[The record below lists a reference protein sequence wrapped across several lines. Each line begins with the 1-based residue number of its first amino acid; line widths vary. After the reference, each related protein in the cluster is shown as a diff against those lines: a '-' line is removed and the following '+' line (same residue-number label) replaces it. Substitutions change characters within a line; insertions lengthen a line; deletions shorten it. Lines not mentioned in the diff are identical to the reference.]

1 MFFHKFTLELQ
12 QELIYQTVCIFPSH
26 LNLIIFIL
34 NEYRMIFPLSF
45 SFFVV
50 ILFADGNTVATI
62 GKDNQIKLIDT
73 RMIKIRNV
81 LEYLFLF
88 SFLFFFFFNL
98 KNIHL

>member
-12 QELIYQTVCIFPSH
+12 QELIYQTVCIFSSH
-26 LNLIIFIL
+26 LNLLIFIL

-50 ILFADGNTVATI
+50 MLFADGNTVATI

-73 RMIKIRNV
+73 RMVKIRNV
-81 LEYLFLF
+81 LEYPFLF
-88 SFLFFFFFNL
+88 PFLIFLNL
-98 KNIHL
+98 KNIRL